1 MIFLSSKNIKYLTLH
16 GFFIAKEIQSEI
28 RTEMK
33 ERKTKLGS
41 VKILRQI
48 LDNTLKLLF
57 CIISNIIQ
65 NVLHIFVLSLC
76 MKYVAA

>member
-1 MIFLSSKNIKYLTLH
+1 
-16 GFFIAKEIQSEI
+16 
-28 RTEMK
+28 MK